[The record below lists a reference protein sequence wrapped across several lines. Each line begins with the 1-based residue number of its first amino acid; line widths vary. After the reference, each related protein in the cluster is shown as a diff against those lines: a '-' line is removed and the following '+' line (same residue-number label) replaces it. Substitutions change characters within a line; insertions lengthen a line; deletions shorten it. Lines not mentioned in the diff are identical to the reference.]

1 MDFSGGYLHNK
12 IIQFSE
18 KTKGIMY
25 VYDITD
31 ENTFSRITDL
41 FNYFENSDLNRV
53 PKILVGNKC
62 DLEEDRKVQTE
73 EGEDSARDKRMKF
86 IETSAKDSTN
96 VKTAFNIMIE
106 DVKEYMKN
114 NPEKPKIDNV
124 EKLEFNNPTKD
135 EIKLKEELKQ
145 KTNDKKKRSC
155 CC

>member
-1 MDFSGGYLHNK
+1 MDFSGGYLDNK

-62 DLEEDRKVQTE
+62 DLEEDRKV
-73 EGEDSARDKRMKF
+73 
-86 IETSAKDSTN
+86 
-96 VKTAFNIMIE
+96 
-106 DVKEYMKN
+106 
-114 NPEKPKIDNV
+114 
-124 EKLEFNNPTKD
+124 
-135 EIKLKEELKQ
+135 
-145 KTNDKKKRSC
+145 
-155 CC
+155 

>member
-1 MDFSGGYLHNK
+1 MDFSGGYLDNK

-62 DLEEDRKVQTE
+62 DLEEDRKVQIE
-73 EGEDSARDKRMKF
+73 EGEDLAKDKHMKF
-86 IETSAKDSTN
+86 IETSAKDSKN
-96 VKTAFNIMIE
+96 VKAAFNIMIE

-114 NPEKPKIDNV
+114 NPEKQKIDNV
-124 EKLEFNNPTKD
+124 EKSEFNNPEKD
-135 EIKLKEELKQ
+135 EIKIKEELKQ
-145 KTNDKKKRSC
+145 KTSKKKSC
-155 CC
+155 CF